1 MRAHK
6 RGSNQRTHRD
16 GSGVGTLGG
25 TLAVF
30 STAITLATG
39 SACSD
44 AVPAGPSVAV
54 ETIGDTTIVRTL
66 SGSVWGTEA
75 RLVPEV
81 SIGDL
86 EGPDEYLFGRIG
98 SLAVDEARN
107 VYVFD
112 TQSQQVRVF
121 DAAGAYVETLG
132 RDGQGPGEFARAE
145 TIAVLP
151 DGRVLVRDP
160 GNMRVQVFDRA
171 AGRTEEWEYNSGNSY
186 RQGAPLYTDVL
197 GRTFLVT
204 SDGSRDDIIIILG
217 VDGAHLDTLP
227 GPTMDYERFVVS
239 AEHTTERG
247 TSSVASVVPFTPRFF
262 WAVHSSGQFL
272 TGLSSDYRIDLARDD
287 GVLRIERAYDPVP
300 VSDAERAYRREST
313 VRMIRFTAPDWTW
326 DGPAIPEHKPVFTE
340 LLSGRG
346 GRIWVRLLTEGQ
358 RVENEDHDPENPF
371 SEAVTWRESTRYD
384 VFEADGTY
392 LGAVVPP
399 DDFSTSPD
407 PVFAGDH
414 VWAVARDELGV
425 ERVIRYRIEVGVG
438 GGGRPS
444 PDSNLATTFD
454 TIAGVVHVAN
464 NGTPP
469 AWRLVPVVSIGPK
482 TLADEGGPEE
492 FGRVTAVALG
502 PDGNV
507 FVADTRN
514 HEVRV
519 FGLDGSHRRTFGR
532 EGEGPGEFRSIY
544 SIAWVG
550 DRLLTFDP
558 PLGRLG
564 EFSADGEWLG
574 QRRTEAAGLTGSPAD
589 IRLYPVGANE
599 VFRFALG
606 SALDSGAG
614 VVWVG
619 YRSAGETGDTVAR
632 PTPDPPEGV
641 DLGIFCEAESAIG
654 YFPNRFSPQFVQH
667 PASGGV
673 RYSAWSGSYRIVATG
688 AAGDTLRVIE
698 RAMSTEPVSD
708 GEWATVT
715 EEYDEF
721 RERFPNA
728 SCRPRTFERPD
739 RKPLIQ
745 QVFIAPDGKLWVEVI
760 RTAGNRWEL
769 FDTEGRLLGS
779 VPAAAYKDRSVP
791 VFRGD
796 YIATIRQ
803 DELELDHVD
812 VWRLERAR

>member
-1 MRAHK
+1 MRASPGGHCRK
-6 RGSNQRTHRD
+6 RRD
-16 GSGVGTLGG
+16 DPGVGGLPMP
-25 TLAVF
+25 LALVL
-30 STAITLATG
+30 AAVTLATG

-44 AVPAGPSVAV
+44 SVPAGPSVAV
-54 ETIGDTTIVRTL
+54 ETIGDTTVVRTL
-66 SGSVWGTEA
+66 SGSVWGAEA
-75 RLVPEV
+75 SLVPEV
-81 SIGDL
+81 SIGEL

-98 SLAVDEARN
+98 SMAVDEARN

-112 TQSQQVRVF
+112 QQSQQVRVF
-121 DAAGAYVETLG
+121 DAEGAYVASLG
-132 RDGQGPGEFARAE
+132 RDGEGPGEFARAE

-160 GNMRVQVFDRA
+160 GNMRVQVFARA
-171 AGRTEEWEYNSGNSY
+171 SGGRASGETEEWEYNSRNSY
-186 RQGAPLYTDVL
+186 RPGAPLYTDVR
-197 GRTFLVT
+197 GRTFLLT
-204 SDGSRDDIIIILG
+204 RDGSGDDIIIRFG
-217 VDGAHLDTLP
+217 ADGAHLDTLP
-227 GPTMDYERFVVS
+227 EPTMDYERFVVS

-247 TSSVASVVPFTPRFF
+247 TSSVSAVVPFTHRFL
-262 WAVHSSGQFL
+262 WAVHSSGHFL
-272 TGLSSDYRIDLARDD
+272 TGLSSNYRIDLGRDN
-287 GVLRIERAYDPVP
+287 GALRIERAYDPVP

-326 DGPAIPEHKPVFTE
+326 DGPRIPDHKPVFTD
-340 LLSGRG
+340 LLVGRE
-346 GRIWVRLLTEGQ
+346 GRIWVRLSTEGQ
-358 RVENEDHDPENPF
+358 RVENEDHDPGNPF

-384 VFEADGTY
+384 VFEPDGTY

-414 VWAVARDELGV
+414 VWAVTRDELGV
-425 ERVIRYRIEVGVG
+425 ERVVRYRIEVPARG
-438 GGGRPS
+438 
-444 PDSNLATTFD
+444 DA
-454 TIAGVVHVAN
+454 
-464 NGTPP
+464 PP
-469 AWRLVPVVSIGPK
+469 EWRLVPVASIGPK
-482 TLADEGGPEE
+482 TITDEGGPEE

-514 HEVRV
+514 SEVRV
-519 FGLDGSHRRTFGR
+519 FGLDGAHRRTFGR
-532 EGEGPGEFRSIY
+532 EGEGPGEFRNIY

-564 EFSADGEWLG
+564 AFSAEGEWLG
-574 QRRTEAAGLTGSPAD
+574 QRRTEAAGLTGSAAD

-606 SALDSGAG
+606 SALGSDAG
-614 VVWVG
+614 VLWVG
-619 YRSAGETGDTVAR
+619 HHGTGDTGDTVPA
-632 PTPDPPEGV
+632 PTLDPPEGADPGV
-641 DLGIFCEAESAIG
+641 FCEAESAIG
-654 YFPNRFSPQFVQH
+654 YFPNRFSPQLVRH

-673 RYSAWSGSYRIVATG
+673 LYSAWTGSYRIAATRAG
-688 AAGDTLRVIE
+688 GDTVRVIE
-698 RAMSTEPVSD
+698 RAIGTEPISD
-708 GEWATVT
+708 AEWATVT

-728 SCRPRTFERPD
+728 SCRPRTFSRPD

-745 QVFIAPDGKLWVEVI
+745 QIFIAPDGKLWVEVI
-760 RTAGNRWEL
+760 RTAGNRWDF
-769 FDTEGRLLGS
+769 FDTGGRLLGS
-779 VPAAAYKDRSVP
+779 VPAAPYKDRSVP

-812 VWRLERAR
+812 VWRLERGTSTAAPRPGARDLR

>member
-1 MRAHK
+1 MGAATARRTMRT
-6 RGSNQRTHRD
+6 RL
-16 GSGVGTLGG
+16 TL
-25 TLAVF
+25 
-30 STAITLATG
+30 LATVSSLG
-39 SACSD
+39 TVACDYD
-44 AVPAGPSVAV
+44 AVPAGPHVVV

-66 SGSVWGTEA
+66 SGSVWGAEA
-75 RLVPEV
+75 SLVPEV

-86 EGPDEYLFGRIG
+86 EGPDEYLFGRVG

-112 TQSQQVRVF
+112 QQSQEVRVF
-121 DAAGAYVETLG
+121 DAAGGHVETLG
-132 RDGQGPGEFARAE
+132 RRGEGPGEFARAE

-160 GNMRVQVFDRA
+160 GNMRVQLFEPDS
-171 AGRTEEWEYNSGNSY
+171 GGTEEWEYNSGNSY
-186 RQGAPLYTDVL
+186 RPGAPLYTDVL
-197 GRTFLVT
+197 GRTFLLT
-204 SDGSRDDIIIILG
+204 SDESRDDIVIVLG
-217 VDGAHLDTLP
+217 ADGAHLDTLP
-227 GPTMDYERFVVS
+227 EPTMDYERFVVS
-239 AEHTTERG
+239 AQHTTERG
-247 TSSVASVVPFTPRFF
+247 TSSVSSVVPFTARFF
-262 WAVHSSGQFL
+262 WAVHRSGRFL

-326 DGPAIPEHKPVFTE
+326 DGPAIPDHKPVFTE
-340 LLSGRG
+340 LLTGRD
-346 GRIWVRLLTEGQ
+346 GRIWVKLSTEGE
-358 RVENEDHDPENPF
+358 RVENEDHDPGNPF

-384 VFEADGTY
+384 VFEPDGTY

-414 VWAVARDELGV
+414 VWAVTRDELGV
-425 ERVIRYRIEVGVG
+425 ERVVRYRIEVAVD
-438 GGGRPS
+438 GGRPS
-444 PDSNLATTFD
+444 PGSDLATTFD

-469 AWRLVPVVSIGPK
+469 AWGLVPVVSIGPK
-482 TLADEGGPEE
+482 TLTDEGGPEE

-502 PDGNV
+502 PDGAV
-507 FVADTRN
+507 FVADARN

-519 FGLDGSHRRTFGR
+519 FGLDGAHRRTFGR
-532 EGEGPGEFRSIY
+532 EGEGPGEFRNIY

-606 SALDSGAG
+606 SALGSDAG
-614 VVWVG
+614 VLWVG
-619 YRSAGETGDTVAR
+619 HHSTGETGDTVER

-641 DLGIFCEAESAIG
+641 YPGIFCEAEGVIG

-673 RYSAWSGSYRIVATG
+673 LYSASTGSYRIAATR
-688 AAGDTLRVIE
+688 AGSDTLRVVA
-698 RAMSTEPVSD
+698 RAMGTEPISD
-708 GEWATVT
+708 EEWATVT

-721 RERFPNA
+721 REHFPNA
-728 SCRPRTFERPD
+728 SCNPRTFTRPD

-745 QVFIAPDGKLWVEVI
+745 QIFIAPDGKLWVEVI
-760 RTAGNRWEL
+760 RTAGNRWEF

-779 VPAAAYKDRSVP
+779 VSAAPYKDRSVP

-812 VWRLERAR
+812 VWRLERGASDPS